1 MTGSDLATRRGVL
14 ILLLICAVQFL
25 DVVDTAIMNV
35 ALPTIKDDLGFT
47 QQSLQWVV
55 SGYLISYGGLLLLGG
70 RAGDLLGR
78 RRLLVAGV
86 AIFAVCS
93 LAGGLAPNA
102 TLLVTARVAQGV
114 GAAMMAPAGLA
125 ILTTTFTGGDRNKAL
140 GAWAAMSGVGAAAG
154 IFLGGVL
161 TQGPGWRW
169 VLLVNVPICAFMIA
183 AAFRLLSRDRPD
195 RGRAGFDL
203 HGAVLVTG
211 GMLIG
216 LHALIEAPDV
226 GWTTARTVGEF
237 TMAAALI
244 VAFVVNES
252 RVANPLFPLGLLRV
266 KGIAAADII
275 QLAAFGGFTGSF
287 FFLTLYMQNVLGFS
301 PIQSGS
307 AYLPVTVVIV
317 VAAGISSVLI
327 GRIGTR
333 PIIVAAG
340 LVSAGGMFLLSRI
353 PTDGTYVSDLLPG
366 LLTMGVGLGAL
377 LVTVTAAA
385 NAGVPADNAGLAAAL
400 LNTSQ
405 QLGTALAIAV
415 FSALATARTND
426 LVATGTSIPD
436 ALTEGFGRAVLAGS
450 VFVAVAAVIGL
461 LAPHTHIA
469 STTPGLPADGA
480 AVQMPADTNHAH

>member
-1 MTGSDLATRRGVL
+1 MTGSALATRRGVL
-14 ILLLICAVQFL
+14 ILLLLCAVQFL
-25 DVVDTAIMNV
+25 DIVDTAIMNV
-35 ALPTIKDDLGFT
+35 ALPTIKEDLNFT

-78 RRLLVAGV
+78 RRLLVAGM

-93 LAGGLAPNA
+93 LAGGLAPTA

-114 GAAMMAPAGLA
+114 GAAMMAPAGLS
-125 ILTTTFTGGDRNKAL
+125 ILTTTFTGGDRYKAL
-140 GAWAAMSGVGAAAG
+140 GAWGAMSGVGAAAG

-169 VLLVNVPICAFMIA
+169 VLLVNVPICAFMVA
-183 AAFRLLSRDRPD
+183 AVFRLISSDRPE

-203 HGAVLVTG
+203 RGAVLVTG

-237 TMAAALI
+237 ATAAVLI

-252 RVANPLFPLGLLRV
+252 RVANPLFPLGLLRI
-266 KGIAAADII
+266 KGIAAADVI

-353 PTDGTYVSDLLPG
+353 PTDGAYVSDLLPG

-385 NAGVPADNAGLAAAL
+385 NAGVPADKAGLAAGL

-426 LVATGTSIPD
+426 LLATGTAIPD

-461 LAPHTHIA
+461 LAPHTHTA
-469 STTPGLPADGA
+469 SMTPGIPADGE
-480 AVQMPADTNHAH
+480 AVRIPAHTH